1 MVFNMYTFPKPVGI
15 DVGITNVATLSD
27 GTVYNNTREY
37 TMMLNEFRENQM
49 KLSNTLPNT
58 KNYNMKKSRLNHKYK
73 RIINKRKD
81 YLEKTSLE
89 IVRKHTKI
97 VMEDLSVNR
106 LKSISKSPSMTISY
120 IDSSLGRLRQRICC
134 KAIEA
139 GRQIVLVNPR
149 NTSQMCSR
157 CGAIVHKELS
167 TRMHKCSQCGLIM
180 DRDLNASINILRLGL
195 TDNPSLA
202 SEEKIAPS
210 SWQGHEYSSLLIAV

>member
-37 TMMLNEFRENQM
+37 TMMLNEFCENQM

-81 YLEKTSLE
+81 YQEKTSLE

-106 LKSISKSPSMTISY
+106 LRSISKSPSMTISY

-139 GRQIVLVNPR
+139 GRQIVLVNP
-149 NTSQMCSR
+149 
-157 CGAIVHKELS
+157 
-167 TRMHKCSQCGLIM
+167 
-180 DRDLNASINILRLGL
+180 
-195 TDNPSLA
+195 
-202 SEEKIAPS
+202 
-210 SWQGHEYSSLLIAV
+210 